1 MNVSTLQRWIALC
14 ILLLF
19 AVGCQSAYY
28 SVWEK
33 LGKEKRHLLKDQVEK
48 QREEQKEASEQF
60 KDALT
65 QVKEIY
71 GFEGG
76 DLEEVY
82 DDLKDEY
89 EECEERAEAV
99 ESRIDRVEAIAR
111 DLFIEWGLE
120 IEEISNAKFKAQS
133 RKSLK
138 QTKARYGRL
147 QKKMMTA
154 HSKMTPVLQKLKD
167 YVLYL
172 KHNLNAQAIGALKS
186 EVLDIEAD
194 VNVLIED
201 IQKSIKEADDFLKTL
216 E

>member
-1 MNVSTLQRWIALC
+1 MNLSTLQRWAVLVC
-14 ILLLF
+14 LLLF
-19 AVGCQSAYY
+19 TAGCQSTYY

-33 LGKEKRHLLKDQVEK
+33 LGKEKRHLLKNQVEK

-65 QVKEIY
+65 RVKEIY

-99 ESRIDRVEAIAR
+99 ESRIDRVETIAR
-111 DLFIEWGLE
+111 DLFIEWAVE
-120 IEEISNAKFKAQS
+120 IEEISNPKFKAQS
-133 RKSLK
+133 KKSLK
-138 QTKARYGRL
+138 QTKDRYDRL
-147 QKKMMTA
+147 QKKMMAA
-154 HSKMTPVLQKLKD
+154 HAKMAPVLQKLKD

-172 KHNLNAQAIGALKS
+172 KHNLNAQAIGALKN
-186 EVLDIEAD
+186 EVVDIEAD
-194 VNVLIED
+194 VNKLIED
-201 IQKSIKEADDFLKTL
+201 IQKSIQEADDFLKTL